1 MMDSMRLH
9 RRSLAGLAAAALAAP
24 RVARAE
30 AVEITVHYAQPHIYK
45 DAKEAIAAAFAR
57 REPGIRIS
65 WVTSPD
71 YNEGLQLVLRQAA
84 AGNSVDLSFQALNR
98 LRVLTERGLA
108 QDLTPL
114 LAREGDP
121 TALGYAPNI
130 LGLAR
135 IGGSQAGLAFS
146 ASNSIAYLNGALLDR
161 AGVARDALPTSW
173 DGVLDI
179 AARLAR
185 LSDAPDPLFCDW
197 AITEWHWSAFFLGQG
212 GRWMNPQET
221 RFQLDSPEGNAAM
234 VLFERIVKQGRMP
247 NLTSAAAQQAFG
259 AGKLG
264 MRFAST
270 ANLRNMIRATAQNF
284 PLVTMPMPVIDAQK
298 GRLPVGGSAGVLLAR
313 DAAKRE
319 AAWKFL
325 RFATSPE
332 GTALMVRN
340 TGYVPVN
347 RIAID
352 DPQYLGDFYRD
363 NPLYRAAVA
372 QLPITIEWYAFP
384 GSNGVRISQTIVDN
398 LARIVEGRAPAAQV
412 VEDTQ
417 REVTR
422 LLPRAS

>member
-1 MMDSMRLH
+1 MTTL
-9 RRSLAGLAAAALAAP
+9 RRRTLAGLAAAALAIP
-24 RVARAE
+24 RMARAE
-30 AVEITVHYAQPHIYK
+30 TVEITVHYAQPHIYK

-57 REPGIRIS
+57 VEPGIRIS
-65 WVTSPD
+65 WLTSPD
-71 YNEGLQLVLRQAA
+71 YNDGLQLVLRQAA
-84 AGNSVDLSFQALNR
+84 AGTGVDLSFQALNR

-108 QDLTPL
+108 QDLAPL

-121 TALGYAPNI
+121 AALGYTPNI
-130 LGLAR
+130 LDLGR
-135 IGGSQAGLAFS
+135 IGTTQAGLAFS

-161 AGVARDALPTSW
+161 AGVSRDALPTSW

-179 AARLAR
+179 AARLSR
-185 LSDAPDPLFCDW
+185 LPDAPDPLFFDW
-197 AITEWHWSAFFLGQG
+197 AITEWHWSALLLGQG

-221 RFQLDSPEGNAAM
+221 RFLLDSPEGNAAM
-234 VLFERIVKQGRMP
+234 ALFERIVRDGRMP

-270 ANLRNMIRATAQNF
+270 ANLRNMIRTTAQNF
-284 PLVTMPMPVIDAQK
+284 PLITMPMPVIDPQK
-298 GRLPVGGSAGVLLAR
+298 GCLPVGGSAGVLMAR

-325 RFATSPE
+325 RFATGPE
-332 GTALMVRN
+332 GTALMARN

-347 RIAID
+347 QIAID
-352 DPQYLGDFYRD
+352 DPQYLGEFYRE
-363 NPLYRAAVA
+363 NPLYLAATR

-384 GSNGVRISQTIVDN
+384 GSNGVRISQAIVDN

-412 VEDTQ
+412 VQDTQ